1 MNVVDERGRR
11 LSEVKDELSAVVERA
26 PSARK
31 AEVAALL
38 RFAGGVRIVGEKI
51 VVDAEVDHGPTAQ
64 RLGAAL
70 YELFGSAPALHT
82 PRGGSG
88 GRTLHLVRVTHRA
101 EDLARRAGLIDRR
114 GMPVRG
120 MPAHVVGGT
129 RGDNEAAWRGAILA
143 AGTLTFSGQ
152 RQGITVICPGMEA
165 GLALVGL
172 ARRLGVA
179 AQRRE
184 IRGQECVVVR
194 AEEDVSALLAQIGAP
209 RSSDSWTNRRHRLP
223 KAQMRMV
230 ASATFESA
238 NAKRAAA
245 AAARA
250 TARVRRALEI
260 LGDNAPNHLAAVGH
274 LRLQHPDVP
283 LLELGRLADP
293 PMSKDAVA
301 GRIRRLVGLADRT
314 ASKAGLPD
322 TSSAA

>member
-1 MNVVDERGRR
+1 MDERGRR

-51 VVDAEVDHGPTAQ
+51 VVDAEVDHRPTAQ
-64 RLGAAL
+64 RLSAAL

-82 PRGGSG
+82 PRGDSG

-101 EDLARRAGLIDRR
+101 EDLARQTGLIDRR

-120 MPAHVVGGT
+120 MPAHVVRGT

-143 AGTLTFSGQ
+143 AGALTTSGQ
-152 RQGITVICPGMEA
+152 RQGLTVRCPGMEA

-194 AEEDVSALLAQIGAP
+194 ADDDVSALLSQIGAP
-209 RSSDSWTNRRHRLP
+209 RSSDSWTNRRHRIP
-223 KAQMRMV
+223 QAQMRA

-238 NAKRAAA
+238 NATRAAA

-250 TARVRRALEI
+250 TGRVRRALEI
-260 LGDNAPNHLAAVGH
+260 LGDTAPDHLAAVGQ